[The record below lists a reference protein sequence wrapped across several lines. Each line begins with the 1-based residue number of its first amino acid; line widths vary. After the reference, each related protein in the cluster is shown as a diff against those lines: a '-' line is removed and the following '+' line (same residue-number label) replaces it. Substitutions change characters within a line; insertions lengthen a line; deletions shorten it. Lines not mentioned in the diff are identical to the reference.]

1 MTSIQVAQRGTG
13 LLRVFNEA
21 GVLSAAD
28 VHVAVRLGR
37 MGREDSEAVL
47 FAAALAVRA
56 VRSGSVCLELARMRE
71 IGIDADETR
80 DTAAGIDPASL
91 PWPDTDQVLTALRR
105 SPLICGGPTGPLR
118 PLRIVE
124 ADAEG
129 GALLYLDR
137 YYQQEQTLRRVLT
150 ERGVDH
156 PVIDTAL
163 VRAELDRLFAEPLG
177 VGLDRQRLAAALAA
191 THWTTVVAGGPGT
204 GKTHTIARILALLT
218 AHRAASPKLPALR
231 IALAAPTGKAA
242 ARLQEAVRE
251 QAAELGLPE
260 LSASTLHRLLGWQR
274 GRTTRF
280 RHHEHNRLPYDVVVV
295 DETSMVSLTMMSH
308 LFSALRPD
316 TRLVLVGDPDQL
328 ASVDAGAVLA
338 DLVAGPISTAPHPAL
353 GELLA
358 ADPYLAGAQANSTGL
373 PTAEVMGAE
382 SSTRAGRS
390 VGSGTERPER
400 GDTGDDLSSAST
412 GTGVDSVAGRAG
424 ADSTSEPGRS
434 GVDGGSGADAAVVGA
449 SLSGLEQRRLRGG
462 IVRLTRGRRF
472 GGRIADLA
480 VAVRAGDA
488 DAALAI
494 LRAGGEDVS
503 LCAPD
508 DTAAVR
514 ADVITA
520 ALAVTSA
527 ADAGEAIG
535 ALTALESHRL
545 LCAHRQGPFGVER
558 WDRMA
563 ADWAAAGG
571 AGPDGPQAVWYPG
584 QPLLVTANDHEARIY
599 NGDTGVIIRR
609 PDGSLRAAL
618 QRGSEPYLVHP
629 TQFPAVVTVFAMTIH
644 RSQGSQYDTVSV
656 VLPEPESTLL
666 TRELLYTAITRARTH
681 VRVIGTEDAIRAAI
695 GRRVLRASGLSRTA
709 PAASGAPPRP

>member
-1 MTSIQVAQRGTG
+1 MTSIQLAQRGTG
-13 LLRVFNEA
+13 LLRTFNEA

-37 MGREDSEAVL
+37 LGREDTEEVL

-56 VRSGSVCLELARMRE
+56 VRSGSVCLELHRMRE
-71 IGIDADETR
+71 IGIDADETW
-80 DTAAGIDPASL
+80 DTGERIDPATL
-91 PWPDTDQVLTALRR
+91 PWPDIEAVVGALRV
-105 SPLICGGPTGPLR
+105 SPLVTGGPAGPLQPLRLVESRSRDDTGP
-118 PLRIVE
+118 
-124 ADAEG
+124 
-129 GALLYLDR
+129 LLYLDR
-137 YYQQEQTLRRVLT
+137 YYQQEQTVRRVLT
-150 ERGVDH
+150 ERSGHH
-156 PVIDTAL
+156 PVVDPNII
-163 VRAELDRLFAEPLG
+163 RRELDRLFDAPVGG
-177 VGLDRQRLAAALAA
+177 VPDRQRLAAALAA

-204 GKTHTIARILALLT
+204 GKTHTIARIIGLLD
-218 AHRAASPKLPALR
+218 AHRKANPKLPALR

-251 QAAELGLPE
+251 QAEELGLPD
-260 LSASTLHRLLGWQR
+260 LTAATLHRLLGWQR

-280 RHHEHNRLPYDVVVV
+280 KYHEFNRLPYDVIVV
-295 DETSMVSLTMMSH
+295 DETSMVSLTMMSR
-308 LFSALRPD
+308 LFAALRPD

-338 DLVAGPISTAPHPAL
+338 DLVAGP
-353 GELLA
+353 
-358 ADPYLAGAQANSTGL
+358 
-373 PTAEVMGAE
+373 
-382 SSTRAGRS
+382 
-390 VGSGTERPER
+390 
-400 GDTGDDLSSAST
+400 
-412 GTGVDSVAGRAG
+412 VAGSPNPMLDEILG
-424 ADSTSEPGRS
+424 ADSPES
-434 GVDGGSGADAAVVGA
+434 AAPEQNPA
-449 SLSGLEQRRLRGG
+449 ALTTLERTRLRGG

-488 DAALAI
+488 DTALDL
-494 LRAGGEDVS
+494 LRAGGDELS
-503 LCAPD
+503 LSAPD
-508 DTAAVR
+508 EMAGVR
-514 ADVITA
+514 ADVVRAAREVTTA
-520 ALAVTSA
+520 ALDGDA
-527 ADAGEAIG
+527 AG

-563 ADWAAAGG
+563 AEWAAAGG
-571 AGPDGPQAVWYPG
+571 AGPESHSAPWYPG

-599 NGDTGVIIRR
+599 NGDTGVVVRM

-666 TRELLYTAITRARTH
+666 TRELLYTAITRARRH
-681 VRVIGTEDAIRAAI
+681 VRVIGTDESIRAGIA
-695 GRRVLRASGLSRTA
+695 RRVLRASGLSRREDGT
-709 PAASGAPPRP
+709 R

>member
-37 MGREDSEAVL
+37 MGREDSEDVL
-47 FAAALAVRA
+47 FVAALAVRA

-80 DTAAGIDPASL
+80 DGATGIDPATL
-91 PWPDTDQVLTALRR
+91 PWPDIDRVLTALRR
-105 SPLICGGPTGPLR
+105 SPLIRGGQSGPLR

-150 ERGVDH
+150 ERSADH
-156 PVIDTAL
+156 PAIDTEL
-163 VRAELDRLFAEPLG
+163 VRAQLDRLFADPLG
-177 VGLDRQRLAAALAA
+177 DGPDRQRLAAALAA

-218 AHRAASPKLPALR
+218 AHRAASPKLPVLR

-251 QAAELGLPE
+251 QAAVLGLPE
-260 LSASTLHRLLGWQR
+260 LTASTLHRLLGWQR

-338 DLVAGPISTAPHPAL
+338 DLVAGPVSGAPNEAL
-353 GELLA
+353 RAVLGAAELPEVVDPSSA
-358 ADPYLAGAQANSTGL
+358 AAAPGAQA
-373 PTAEVMGAE
+373 P
-382 SSTRAGRS
+382 
-390 VGSGTERPER
+390 
-400 GDTGDDLSSAST
+400 
-412 GTGVDSVAGRAG
+412 
-424 ADSTSEPGRS
+424 
-434 GVDGGSGADAAVVGA
+434 
-449 SLSGLEQRRLRGG
+449 SLTDLEQRRLQGG

-488 DAALAI
+488 DTALAI
-494 LRAGGEDVS
+494 LRAGGDDVS

-508 DTAAVR
+508 DTRAVR
-514 ADVITA
+514 ADVTTA
-520 ALAVTSA
+520 ALAVTA
-527 ADAGEAIG
+527 AAEAGDASG

-563 ADWAAAGG
+563 AEWAVAGG
-571 AGPDGPQAVWYPG
+571 AGPEGPQSVWYPG

-666 TRELLYTAITRARTH
+666 TRELLYTATTRARTH
-681 VRVIGTEDAIRAAI
+681 VRIIGTEDSIRAAI
-695 GRRVLRASGLSRTA
+695 GRRVLRASGLSRTVA
-709 PAASGAPPRP
+709 PQE

>member
-37 MGREDSEAVL
+37 MGREDSEDVL
-47 FAAALAVRA
+47 FVAALAVRA

-80 DTAAGIDPASL
+80 DGATGIDPATL
-91 PWPDTDQVLTALRR
+91 PWPDIDRVLTALRR
-105 SPLICGGPTGPLR
+105 SPLIRGGQSGPLR

-150 ERGVDH
+150 ERSADH
-156 PVIDTAL
+156 PAIDTEL
-163 VRAELDRLFAEPLG
+163 VRAQLDRLFADPLG
-177 VGLDRQRLAAALAA
+177 DGPDRQRLAAALAA

-218 AHRAASPKLPALR
+218 AHRGASPKLPALR

-251 QAAELGLPE
+251 QAAVLGLPE
-260 LSASTLHRLLGWQR
+260 LTASTLHRLLGWQR

-338 DLVAGPISTAPHPAL
+338 DLVAGPVSGAPNEAL
-353 GELLA
+353 RAVLGAAELPEVVDPSSA
-358 ADPYLAGAQANSTGL
+358 AAAPGAQA
-373 PTAEVMGAE
+373 P
-382 SSTRAGRS
+382 
-390 VGSGTERPER
+390 
-400 GDTGDDLSSAST
+400 
-412 GTGVDSVAGRAG
+412 
-424 ADSTSEPGRS
+424 
-434 GVDGGSGADAAVVGA
+434 
-449 SLSGLEQRRLRGG
+449 SLTDLEQRRLQGG

-488 DAALAI
+488 DTALAI
-494 LRAGGEDVS
+494 LRAGGDDVS

-508 DTAAVR
+508 DTRAVR
-514 ADVITA
+514 ADVTTA
-520 ALAVTSA
+520 ALAVTA
-527 ADAGEAIG
+527 AAEAGDASG

-563 ADWAAAGG
+563 AEWAAAGG
-571 AGPDGPQAVWYPG
+571 AGPEGPQSVWYPG

-681 VRVIGTEDAIRAAI
+681 VRIIGTEDSIRAAI
-695 GRRVLRASGLSRTA
+695 GRRVLRASGLSRTVA
-709 PAASGAPPRP
+709 PQE

>member
-1 MTSIQVAQRGTG
+1 MTSIQLAQRGTG
-13 LLRVFNEA
+13 LLRTFNEA

-37 MGREDSEAVL
+37 LGREETGEVL

-56 VRSGSVCLELARMRE
+56 VRSGSVCLELYRMRE
-71 IGIDADETR
+71 IGIDADETW
-80 DTAAGIDPASL
+80 DTGERIDPATL
-91 PWPDTDQVLTALRR
+91 PWPDIAAVVAALRV
-105 SPLICGGPTGPLR
+105 SPLVTGGPAGPLR
-118 PLRIVE
+118 PLRLVE
-124 ADAEG
+124 SQGRDDAG
-129 GALLYLDR
+129 PLLYLDR
-137 YYQQEQTLRRVLT
+137 YYQQEQTVRRVLT
-150 ERGVDH
+150 ERSGDH
-156 PVIDTAL
+156 PVVDPNI
-163 VRAELDRLFAEPLG
+163 VRRELDRLFDAPTDG
-177 VGLDRQRLAAALAA
+177 TPDRQRLAAALAA

-204 GKTHTIARILALLT
+204 GKTHTIARIIGLLD
-218 AHRAASPKLPALR
+218 AHRKANPKLPALR

-251 QAAELGLPE
+251 QAAALGLPD
-260 LSASTLHRLLGWQR
+260 LTAATLHRLLGWQR

-280 RHHEHNRLPYDVVVV
+280 KYHEFNRLPYDVIVV
-295 DETSMVSLTMMSH
+295 DETSMVSLTMMSR
-308 LFSALRPD
+308 LFAALRPD

-338 DLVAGPISTAPHPAL
+338 DLVAGP
-353 GELLA
+353 
-358 ADPYLAGAQANSTGL
+358 
-373 PTAEVMGAE
+373 
-382 SSTRAGRS
+382 
-390 VGSGTERPER
+390 
-400 GDTGDDLSSAST
+400 
-412 GTGVDSVAGRAG
+412 VAGTPNPVLDQVLG
-424 ADSTSEPGRS
+424 ADSPES
-434 GVDGGSGADAAVVGA
+434 AAPEQHPA
-449 SLSGLEQRRLRGG
+449 ALSVLERTRLRGG

-488 DAALAI
+488 DTALEL
-494 LRAGGEDVS
+494 LRAGGDELS
-503 LCAPD
+503 LSAPD
-508 DTAAVR
+508 EMAAVR
-514 ADVITA
+514 ADVVHAARAVTA
-520 ALAVTSA
+520 AALDGDA
-527 ADAGEAIG
+527 AG

-563 ADWAAAGG
+563 AEWAAAGG
-571 AGPDGPQAVWYPG
+571 AGPESHHAPWYPG

-599 NGDTGVIIRR
+599 NGDTGVVVRM

-666 TRELLYTAITRARTH
+666 TRELLYTAITRARRH
-681 VRVIGTEDAIRAAI
+681 VRIIGTDESIRAGIA
-695 GRRVLRASGLSRTA
+695 RRVLRASGLSRTA
-709 PAASGAPPRP
+709 GADGR

>member
-1 MTSIQVAQRGTG
+1 M
-13 LLRVFNEA
+13 LRVFNEA

-37 MGREDSEAVL
+37 LGREDSEDVL

-71 IGIDADETR
+71 IGVDADESR
-80 DTAAGIDPASL
+80 DGVSGIDPATL
-91 PWPDTDQVLTALRR
+91 PWPETERVLAALRA
-105 SPLICGGPTGPLR
+105 SPLVQGGQAGPLR
-118 PLRIVE
+118 PLRVVE
-124 ADAEG
+124 ADADG

-137 YYQQEQTLRRVLT
+137 YYQQEQTLRRALVA
-150 ERGVDH
+150 RSADH
-156 PVIDTAL
+156 PVVDTAL
-163 VRAELDRLFAEPLG
+163 VRAELDRLFADPLG
-177 VGLDRQRLAAALAA
+177 EGPDRQRLAAALAA

-218 AHRAASPKLPALR
+218 AHRRATPKLPALR

-242 ARLQEAVRE
+242 ARLQEAVRD

-260 LSASTLHRLLGWQR
+260 LTASTLHRLLGWQR

-280 RHHEHNRLPYDVVVV
+280 RHHAHNRLPYDVVVV

-338 DLVAGPISTAPHPAL
+338 DLVAGPVVGVPNPAL
-353 GELLA
+353 RELLISGTGSASA
-358 ADPYLAGAQANSTGL
+358 AA
-373 PTAEVMGAE
+373 
-382 SSTRAGRS
+382 RAGEETA
-390 VGSGTERPER
+390 SG
-400 GDTGDDLSSAST
+400 D
-412 GTGVDSVAGRAG
+412 
-424 ADSTSEPGRS
+424 
-434 GVDGGSGADAAVVGA
+434 DAAVVTDAAAGTSA
-449 SLSGLEQRRLRGG
+449 ADGDGLPANSPAQDVDSLSALEMRRLQGG

-494 LRAGGEDVS
+494 LRAGGGDVS
-503 LCAPD
+503 LCGPD
-508 DTAAVR
+508 DIRAVR
-514 ADVITA
+514 ADVTTA
-520 ALAVTSA
+520 ALAVTEA
-527 ADAGEAIG
+527 AEAGDAVG
-535 ALTALESHRL
+535 ALGALESHRL

-563 ADWAAAGG
+563 AEWAAAGG
-571 AGPDGPQAVWYPG
+571 AGPEGPQAVWYPG

-629 TQFPAVVTVFAMTIH
+629 TQFPSVVTVFAMTIH

-681 VRVIGTEDAIRAAI
+681 VRIIGTEDAIRAAI
-695 GRRVLRASGLSRTA
+695 ARRVLRASGLTRTTLA
-709 PAASGAPPRP
+709 T

>member
-37 MGREDSEAVL
+37 MGREDSEDVL

-80 DTAAGIDPASL
+80 DGTTGIDPASL
-91 PWPDTDQVLTALRR
+91 PWPETDRVLAALRR
-105 SPLICGGPTGPLR
+105 SPLICGGQSGPLR

-150 ERGVDH
+150 ERSTDH
-156 PVIDTAL
+156 PAIETEL
-163 VRAELDRLFAEPLG
+163 VRAQLDRLFADP
-177 VGLDRQRLAAALAA
+177 VGDGPDRQRLAAALAA

-251 QAAELGLPE
+251 QAAVLGLPE
-260 LSASTLHRLLGWQR
+260 LTASTLHRLLGWQR

-338 DLVAGPISTAPHPAL
+338 DLVAGPVSGAPNPAL
-353 GELLA
+353 REVLDLGGSGVGSET
-358 ADPYLAGAQANSTGL
+358 STGL
-373 PTAEVMGAE
+373 SANPAAAQSHSLTA
-382 SSTRAGRS
+382 
-390 VGSGTERPER
+390 
-400 GDTGDDLSSAST
+400 
-412 GTGVDSVAGRAG
+412 
-424 ADSTSEPGRS
+424 
-434 GVDGGSGADAAVVGA
+434 
-449 SLSGLEQRRLRGG
+449 LEQRRLQGG

-472 GGRIADLA
+472 GGHIADLA

-494 LRAGGEDVS
+494 LRAGGDDVS
-503 LCAPD
+503 LCTPD
-508 DTAAVR
+508 DIRAVR
-514 ADVITA
+514 ADVTTA
-520 ALAVTSA
+520 ALAVTA
-527 ADAGEAIG
+527 AAEAGDAIG

-563 ADWAAAGG
+563 AEWAAAGG
-571 AGPDGPQAVWYPG
+571 AGPEGPQSVWYPG

-681 VRVIGTEDAIRAAI
+681 VRVIGTEDSIRAAI
-695 GRRVLRASGLSRTA
+695 GRRVLRASGLSRTVA
-709 PAASGAPPRP
+709 PQG

>member
-1 MTSIQVAQRGTG
+1 MTAIQVAQRGTG

-37 MGREDSEAVL
+37 MGREDDEDVL
-47 FAAALAVRA
+47 FVAALAVRA

-80 DTAAGIDPASL
+80 DGATGIDPATL
-91 PWPDTDQVLTALRR
+91 PWPDIDRVLTALRR
-105 SPLICGGPTGPLR
+105 SPLIRGGQSGPLR

-150 ERGVDH
+150 ERSADH
-156 PVIDTAL
+156 PAIDTEL
-163 VRAELDRLFAEPLG
+163 VRAQLDRLFADPLG
-177 VGLDRQRLAAALAA
+177 DGPDRQRLAAALAA

-218 AHRAASPKLPALR
+218 AHRAATPKLPALR

-251 QAAELGLPE
+251 QAAVLGLPE
-260 LSASTLHRLLGWQR
+260 LTASTLHRLLGWQR

-338 DLVAGPISTAPHPAL
+338 DLVAGPVSGAPNEALRAVLGAVELPEVVDPA
-353 GELLA
+353 A
-358 ADPYLAGAQANSTGL
+358 VVPGAQA
-373 PTAEVMGAE
+373 P
-382 SSTRAGRS
+382 
-390 VGSGTERPER
+390 
-400 GDTGDDLSSAST
+400 
-412 GTGVDSVAGRAG
+412 
-424 ADSTSEPGRS
+424 
-434 GVDGGSGADAAVVGA
+434 
-449 SLSGLEQRRLRGG
+449 SLTGLEQRRLQGG

-488 DAALAI
+488 DTALAI
-494 LRAGGEDVS
+494 LRAGGDDVS

-508 DTAAVR
+508 DTRAVR
-514 ADVITA
+514 ADVTTA
-520 ALAVTSA
+520 ALAVTA
-527 ADAGEAIG
+527 AAEAGDASG

-563 ADWAAAGG
+563 AEWAAAGG
-571 AGPDGPQAVWYPG
+571 AGPEGPQSVWYPG

-681 VRVIGTEDAIRAAI
+681 VRIIGTEDSIRAAI
-695 GRRVLRASGLSRTA
+695 GRRVLRASGLSRTVA
-709 PAASGAPPRP
+709 PQE

>member
-21 GVLSAAD
+21 GVLAAAD
-28 VHVAVRLGR
+28 VHVAIRLGR
-37 MGREDSEAVL
+37 MGREDSADVL

-80 DTAAGIDPASL
+80 DSATGIDPATL
-91 PWPDTDQVLTALRR
+91 PWPDTDRVLTALRR
-105 SPLICGGPTGPLR
+105 SPLIRGGQSGPLR
-118 PLRIVE
+118 PLRMVE

-150 ERGVDH
+150 ERSTDH
-156 PVIDTAL
+156 PVIDTEL
-163 VRAELDRLFAEPLG
+163 VRAQLDRLFADPLG
-177 VGLDRQRLAAALAA
+177 DGPDRQRLAAALAA

-251 QAAELGLPE
+251 QAAVLGLPE
-260 LSASTLHRLLGWQR
+260 LTASTLHRLLGWQR

-338 DLVAGPISTAPHPAL
+338 DLVAGPVSGAPNPAL
-353 GELLA
+353 REVLA
-358 ADPYLAGAQANSTGL
+358 LDVDGPVLG
-373 PTAEVMGAE
+373 GAE
-382 SSTRAGRS
+382 H
-390 VGSGTERPER
+390 
-400 GDTGDDLSSAST
+400 
-412 GTGVDSVAGRAG
+412 
-424 ADSTSEPGRS
+424 
-434 GVDGGSGADAAVVGA
+434 
-449 SLSGLEQRRLRGG
+449 SLTALEQRRLQGG

-472 GGRIADLA
+472 GGHIADLA

-494 LRAGGEDVS
+494 LRAGGDDVS
-503 LCAPD
+503 LCDPD
-508 DTAAVR
+508 DVRAVR
-514 ADVITA
+514 ADVTTA
-520 ALAVTSA
+520 ALAVTA
-527 ADAGEAIG
+527 AAESGDAIG

-563 ADWAAAGG
+563 AEWAAAGG
-571 AGPDGPQAVWYPG
+571 AGPEGPQSVWYPG

-666 TRELLYTAITRARTH
+666 TRELLYTAITRARSH
-681 VRVIGTEDAIRAAI
+681 VRVIGTEDSVRAAI
-695 GRRVLRASGLSRTA
+695 GRRVLRASGLSRTVA
-709 PAASGAPPRP
+709 PQA

>member
-37 MGREDSEAVL
+37 MGREDSEDVL
-47 FAAALAVRA
+47 FVAALAVRA

-80 DTAAGIDPASL
+80 DGATGIDPATL
-91 PWPDTDQVLTALRR
+91 PWPDIDRVLTALRR
-105 SPLICGGPTGPLR
+105 SPLIRGGQSGPLR

-150 ERGVDH
+150 ERSADH
-156 PVIDTAL
+156 PAIDTEL
-163 VRAELDRLFAEPLG
+163 VRAQLDRLFADPLG
-177 VGLDRQRLAAALAA
+177 DGPDRQRLAAALAA

-218 AHRAASPKLPALR
+218 AHRAASPKLPVLR

-251 QAAELGLPE
+251 QAAVLGLPE
-260 LSASTLHRLLGWQR
+260 LTASTLHRLLGWQR

-338 DLVAGPISTAPHPAL
+338 DLVAGPVSGAPNEAL
-353 GELLA
+353 RAVLGAAELPEVVDPSLA
-358 ADPYLAGAQANSTGL
+358 AGAQA
-373 PTAEVMGAE
+373 P
-382 SSTRAGRS
+382 
-390 VGSGTERPER
+390 
-400 GDTGDDLSSAST
+400 
-412 GTGVDSVAGRAG
+412 
-424 ADSTSEPGRS
+424 
-434 GVDGGSGADAAVVGA
+434 
-449 SLSGLEQRRLRGG
+449 SLTDLEQRRLQGG

-488 DAALAI
+488 DTALAI
-494 LRAGGEDVS
+494 LRAGGDDVS

-508 DTAAVR
+508 DTRAVR
-514 ADVITA
+514 ADVTTA
-520 ALAVTSA
+520 ALAVTA
-527 ADAGEAIG
+527 AAEAGDASG

-563 ADWAAAGG
+563 AEWAAAGG
-571 AGPDGPQAVWYPG
+571 AGPEGPQSVWYPG

-681 VRVIGTEDAIRAAI
+681 VRIIGTEDSIRAAI
-695 GRRVLRASGLSRTA
+695 GRRVLRASGLSRTVA
-709 PAASGAPPRP
+709 PQE

>member
-1 MTSIQVAQRGTG
+1 M
-13 LLRVFNEA
+13 
-21 GVLSAAD
+21 
-28 VHVAVRLGR
+28 
-37 MGREDSEAVL
+37 
-47 FAAALAVRA
+47 
-56 VRSGSVCLELARMRE
+56 
-71 IGIDADETR
+71 
-80 DTAAGIDPASL
+80 
-91 PWPDTDQVLTALRR
+91 
-105 SPLICGGPTGPLR
+105 
-118 PLRIVE
+118 
-124 ADAEG
+124 
-129 GALLYLDR
+129 
-137 YYQQEQTLRRVLT
+137 LT
-150 ERGVDH
+150 ERSADH
-156 PVIDTAL
+156 PAIETEL
-163 VRAELDRLFAEPLG
+163 VRAQLDRLFADPLG
-177 VGLDRQRLAAALAA
+177 DGPDRQRLAAALAA

-218 AHRAASPKLPALR
+218 AHRGASPKPALR

-251 QAAELGLPE
+251 QAAVLGLPE
-260 LSASTLHRLLGWQR
+260 LTASTLHRLLGWQR

-338 DLVAGPISTAPHPAL
+338 DLVAGPVSGAPNEALRAVL
-353 GELLA
+353 GEVELPEVVDPSSA
-358 ADPYLAGAQANSTGL
+358 ASVPGAQA
-373 PTAEVMGAE
+373 P
-382 SSTRAGRS
+382 
-390 VGSGTERPER
+390 
-400 GDTGDDLSSAST
+400 
-412 GTGVDSVAGRAG
+412 
-424 ADSTSEPGRS
+424 
-434 GVDGGSGADAAVVGA
+434 
-449 SLSGLEQRRLRGG
+449 SLTDLEQRRLQGG

-494 LRAGGEDVS
+494 LRAGGDDVS
-503 LCAPD
+503 LCGPD
-508 DTAAVR
+508 DTRAVR
-514 ADVITA
+514 ADVTTA
-520 ALAVTSA
+520 ALAVTA
-527 ADAGEAIG
+527 AAEAGDASG

-563 ADWAAAGG
+563 AEWAAAGG
-571 AGPDGPQAVWYPG
+571 AGPEGPQSVWYPG

-629 TQFPAVVTVFAMTIH
+629 TQFPAVVTV
-644 RSQGSQYDTVSV
+644 S
-656 VLPEPESTLL
+656 P
-666 TRELLYTAITRARTH
+666 
-681 VRVIGTEDAIRAAI
+681 
-695 GRRVLRASGLSRTA
+695 
-709 PAASGAPPRP
+709 